1 MSDRQKYIKTAASYI
16 GCKESNGTHKKI
28 IDIYNSHK
36 PHPRGFAMTYTTAWC
51 AAFVTAMAI
60 ECGLTDIIP
69 KECSCNKMIELFKK
83 LGSWQESDAYTPKPG
98 DILFYDWEDSG
109 KGDNTGVSDHVGI
122 VESVNGSTL
131 TIIEGNYNN
140 AVARRT
146 LKVNGRYIR
155 GYGVPKYKDSGSS
168 TGSTGNSTGNST
180 GSTSAALSFKV
191 GDEVMFTG
199 SKHYVSANAASGPAC
214 KSGKAKVTAISKGS
228 KHPYHLKAVSG
239 SGSTVYGW
247 VDAADVKAVSG
258 SVSGSTSAKVDVA
271 KHRDVSLSGSYKTT
285 AELNMRTGAGTNKG
299 IMLTIPKGKSVQ
311 CYGYFNKDASDTKWL
326 YVVYNGKTGYC
337 SSQYLKKG

>member
-1 MSDRQKYIKTAASYI
+1 MSDRQKYVKTAASYI

-36 PHPRGFAMTYTTAWC
+36 PYPRGFAMTYTTAWC
-51 AAFVTAMAI
+51 AAYVTAMAI

-83 LGSWQESDAYTPKPG
+83 LGSWQENDAYTPKPG

-109 KGDNTGVSDHVGI
+109 KGDNTGESDHVGI
-122 VESVNGSTL
+122 VESVNGSTI
-131 TIIEGNYNN
+131 TIIEGNYND

-155 GYGVPKYKDSGSS
+155 GYGVPKYNDSG
-168 TGSTGNSTGNST
+168 
-180 GSTSAALSFKV
+180 ALSFEV
-191 GDEVMFTG
+191 GDVVQFTG
-199 SKHYVSANAASGPAC
+199 SKHYVSANATSGPAC

-228 KHPYHLKAVSG
+228 KHPYHLIAVSGSGSTVYGWVDESTVKEISENNTQVFEVGDVVQFTGSKHYVSANATSGVSCKAGKAKVTAISKDSKHPYHLIAVSG

-247 VDAADVKAVSG
+247 VDANNVRK
-258 SVSGSTSAKVDVA
+258 
-271 KHRDVSLSGSYKTT
+271 
-285 AELNMRTGAGTNKG
+285 
-299 IMLTIPKGKSVQ
+299 
-311 CYGYFNKDASDTKWL
+311 
-326 YVVYNGKTGYC
+326 
-337 SSQYLKKG
+337 

>member
-1 MSDRQKYIKTAASYI
+1 MSDRKKFINAAAYYI
-16 GCKESNGTHKKI
+16 GCKESNGTHKQI

-36 PHPRGFAMTYTTAWC
+36 PYARGFAMTYTTAWC
-51 AAFVTAMAI
+51 AAFVTAIAI
-60 ECGLTDIIP
+60 KCGLTDIIP

-109 KGDNTGVSDHVGI
+109 NGDNTGVSDHVGI
-122 VESVNGSTL
+122 VESVNGSTI
-131 TIIEGNYNN
+131 TIIEGNYND

-155 GYGVPKYKDSGSS
+155 GYGVPKYKDNGSS
-168 TGSTGNSTGNST
+168 TGSTGNSTG
-180 GSTSAALSFKV
+180 STSAVLNFKV

-199 SKHYVSANAASGPAC
+199 SKHYASANATSGPAC
-214 KSGKAKVTAISKGS
+214 KPGKAKITAISKNG

-247 VDAADVKAVSG
+247 VDTTDMEAIGAI
-258 SVSGSTSAKVDVA
+258 SVGDIVQFTGGPHYISDNAT
-271 KHRDVSLSGSYKTT
+271 SYKTCPKAGPAKVT
-285 AELNMRTGAGTNKG
+285 AISKG
-299 IMLTIPKGKSVQ
+299 SKHPYHVVHTDKQSSV
-311 CYGYFNKDASDTKWL
+311 YGWVDAANVIK
-326 YVVYNGKTGYC
+326 
-337 SSQYLKKG
+337 

>member
-1 MSDRQKYIKTAASYI
+1 MSDRQKYVKTAASYI

-36 PHPRGFAMTYTTAWC
+36 PYPRGFAMTYTTAWC
-51 AAFVTAMAI
+51 AAYVTAMAI

-83 LGSWQESDAYTPKPG
+83 LGSWQENDAYTPKPG

-109 KGDNTGVSDHVGI
+109 KGDNTGESDHVGI
-122 VESVNGSTL
+122 VESVNGSTI
-131 TIIEGNYNN
+131 TIIEGNYND

-155 GYGVPKYKDSGSS
+155 GYGVPKYNDSG
-168 TGSTGNSTGNST
+168 
-180 GSTSAALSFKV
+180 ALSFEV
-191 GDEVMFTG
+191 GDVVQFTG
-199 SKHYVSANAASGPAC
+199 SKHYVSANATSGPAC

-228 KHPYHLKAVSG
+228 KHPYHLIAVSGSGSTVYGWVDESTVKEISENNTQVCEVGDVVQFTGSKHYVSANATSGVSCKAGKAKVTAISKDSKHPYHLIAVSG

-247 VDAADVKAVSG
+247 VDANNVRK
-258 SVSGSTSAKVDVA
+258 
-271 KHRDVSLSGSYKTT
+271 
-285 AELNMRTGAGTNKG
+285 
-299 IMLTIPKGKSVQ
+299 
-311 CYGYFNKDASDTKWL
+311 
-326 YVVYNGKTGYC
+326 
-337 SSQYLKKG
+337 

>member
-1 MSDRQKYIKTAASYI
+1 MSDRQKYINAAASYI
-16 GCKESNGTHKKI
+16 GCKESNGTHKQI

-36 PHPRGFAMTYTTAWC
+36 PYARGFAMTYTTAWC

-60 ECGLTDIIP
+60 KCGLTDIIP

-83 LGSWQESDAYTPKPG
+83 LGSWQENDAYTPKPG

-109 KGDNTGVSDHVGI
+109 NGDNTGESDHVGI
-122 VESVNGSTL
+122 VESVNGSTM
-131 TIIEGNYNN
+131 TIIEGNYND

-155 GYGVPKYKDSGSS
+155 GYGVPKYKDSGS
-168 TGSTGNSTGNST
+168 T
-180 GSTSAALSFKV
+180 LSFEV

-199 SKHYVSANAASGPAC
+199 SKHYANANATSGPAC

-247 VDAADVKAVSG
+247 VDEDTLKEISENNTLAFKVGDVVQFTGSKHYVSANATSGVSCKAGKAKVTAISKDSKHPYHLIAVSG
-258 SVSGSTSAKVDVA
+258 SGSNVYGWVDANNVR
-271 KHRDVSLSGSYKTT
+271 K
-285 AELNMRTGAGTNKG
+285 
-299 IMLTIPKGKSVQ
+299 
-311 CYGYFNKDASDTKWL
+311 
-326 YVVYNGKTGYC
+326 
-337 SSQYLKKG
+337 